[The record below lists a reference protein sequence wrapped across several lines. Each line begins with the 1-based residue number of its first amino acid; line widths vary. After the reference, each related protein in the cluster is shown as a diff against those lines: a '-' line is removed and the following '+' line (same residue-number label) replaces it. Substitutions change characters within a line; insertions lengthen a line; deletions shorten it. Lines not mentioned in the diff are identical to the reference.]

1 MNFFRQW
8 GQFMMTGVRAMAK
21 WEVDNVNTILRD
33 RKRLAILGLLFLS
46 IIIGG
51 IAFADV
57 CVEPIGD
64 VMPECLGGHKAYSP
78 AFCS

>member
-21 WEVDNVNTILRD
+21 WEVDNANTILRD

-46 IIIGG
+46 IIIYFCKTN
-51 IAFADV
+51 AK
-57 CVEPIGD
+57 PITALAAAS
-64 VMPECLGGHKAYSP
+64 E
-78 AFCS
+78 